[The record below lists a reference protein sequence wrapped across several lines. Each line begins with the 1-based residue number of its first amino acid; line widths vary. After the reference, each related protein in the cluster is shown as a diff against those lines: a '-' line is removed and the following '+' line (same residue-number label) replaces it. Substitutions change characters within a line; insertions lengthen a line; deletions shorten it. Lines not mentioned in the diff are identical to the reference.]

1 MNVTAPMNRAADPTV
16 EQAVAVVTAYFW
28 PERLGCAP
36 YMTDLAN
43 HLARH
48 GHAVDVFTAEPH
60 YPRKDQRLAADLR
73 REHVSGRLGIRRA
86 RMFDR
91 SSGRLSIRVLDD
103 VLFVLQTAAAFAAAR
118 RDWRAVLVLAPT
130 VLAVPALRLMR
141 PRGRLVAA
149 VFDIESGLARATG
162 LVRCR
167 AAARLFD
174 AVERWCLNRADAVLV
189 LTPQMQAALA
199 AIGVTRPVHVVPIW
213 PLVEP
218 QARRSREPGRTLM
231 YSGGLTRRHG
241 AHLLAPLW
249 HHLRWQVPNCRLIIQ
264 GDGAARDTILCE
276 LRAVRGNVVVRPSVD
291 REVLAS
297 SLAEADLQLVL
308 QAESAAAYTMPSK
321 ALTCLAAGVPFLTNA
336 PAGSALADIALAS
349 GGGRVVPGG
358 KAPAV
363 AAVAGSL
370 LAAPHELRAMAARG
384 LAYVR
389 RHHDP
394 SRLLQRYETLLV
406 ASPQTDAADSALPPT
421 PKAAVE
427 P

>member
-1 MNVTAPMNRAADPTV
+1 MKRVAEPAA

-36 YMTDLAN
+36 HMTDLAN

-48 GHAVDVFTAEPH
+48 GHPVDVFTAEPH
-60 YPRKDQRLAADLR
+60 YPRKDRRFAADLGR
-73 REHVSGRLGIRRA
+73 RNALGGLVVRRA
-86 RMFDR
+86 RIFDR
-91 SSGRLSIRVLDD
+91 SSGGLGIRVLND
-103 VLFVLQTAAAFAAAR
+103 VLFAVQTAAAVAAAR

-130 VLAVPALRLMR
+130 VLAVAALRLVR

-149 VFDIESGLARATG
+149 VYDIESGLARATG
-162 LVRCR
+162 LVRHR
-167 AAARLFD
+167 FAARLLD
-174 AVERWCLNRADAVLV
+174 TVECWCLNRADAILV
-189 LTPQMQAALA
+189 LTPQMKTALA
-199 AIGVTRPVHVVPIW
+199 AIGVARPMHVVPIW

-218 QARRSREPGRTLM
+218 RARDGREPARTLM

-249 HHLRWQVPNCRLIIQ
+249 RHLCRQMPDCRLIVQ
-264 GDGAARDTILCE
+264 GDGAARDSILRE
-276 LRAVRGNVVVRPSVD
+276 LCAAGGHVMVRPSVD
-291 REVLAS
+291 RNAVAS

-308 QAESAAAYTMPSK
+308 QAGPAAAFSMPSK

-336 PAGSALADIALAS
+336 PAGSALADVAMAS

-358 KAPAV
+358 EAPALAT
-363 AAVAGSL
+363 AAVSL
-370 LAAPHELRAMAARG
+370 LTEPQELRVMAARG

-394 SRLLQRYETLLV
+394 SRLLRRYDKLLF
-406 ASPQTDAADSALPPT
+406 ASLQADAVDSVRPLT
-421 PKAAVE
+421 PKAAAE

>member
-1 MNVTAPMNRAADPTV
+1 MNRVAEPTAN
-16 EQAVAVVTAYFW
+16 QAVAVVTAYFW

-60 YPRKDQRLAADLR
+60 YPRKDRQFDADLR
-73 REHVSGRLGIRRA
+73 RDNALGGLVVRRA
-86 RMFDR
+86 RIFDR
-91 SSGRLSIRVLDD
+91 SSGRLGIRVLND
-103 VLFVLQTAAAFAAAR
+103 VLFALQSAAAVTAAR

-149 VFDIESGLARATG
+149 VYDIESGLARATG
-162 LVRCR
+162 LVRR
-167 AAARLFD
+167 PFAARLLD

-189 LTPQMQAALA
+189 LTPQMQTALA

-213 PLVEP
+213 PLVELRAP
-218 QARRSREPGRTLM
+218 DGRNPARTLM

-241 AHLLAPLW
+241 THLLAPLW
-249 HHLRWQVPNCRLIIQ
+249 HHLRRQMPDCRLIVQ
-264 GDGAARDTILCE
+264 GDGAARDSILRE
-276 LRAVRGNVVVRPSVD
+276 LCAAGGHVVVRPSVD
-291 REVLAS
+291 RNALAS

-308 QAESAAAYTMPSK
+308 QAGPTAAFSMPSK

-336 PAGSALADIALAS
+336 PAGSPLADVAMAS
-349 GGGRVVPGG
+349 GGGRVVPGE
-358 KAPAV
+358 APALAT
-363 AAVAGSL
+363 AAVSL
-370 LAAPHELRAMAARG
+370 LTAPQELRAMAARG

-389 RHHDP
+389 DHHDP
-394 SRLLQRYETLLV
+394 SRLLRRYDALLF
-406 ASPQTDAADSALPPT
+406 ASPQTGAVGSVRTLA
-421 PKAAVE
+421 PKAAAE